1 MKKKKVRLLGP
12 DGVIRPHP
20 DPVRNGSVLPHLLG
34 QLLLDHEGLVRRLRK
49 PQLISSS
56 SRIRYRSNTN
66 HTHTERQMIYHFR
79 CARSGPRG
87 TSCRRKPYRLQETL
101 IREISHFIVASFLLL
116 FSFWVGRVGPF
127 ECSGY

>member
-1 MKKKKVRLLGP
+1 VRLLGP

-56 SRIRYRSNTN
+56 SRIRYRSNKN
-66 HTHTERQMIYHFR
+66 HTHTHTETDYLPFSLWEVGAERDE
-79 CARSGPRG
+79 
-87 TSCRRKPYRLQETL
+87 LQKETL
-101 IREISHFIVASFLLL
+101 AIAENPKS
-116 FSFWVGRVGPF
+116 
-127 ECSGY
+127 